1 MICTTMCLI
10 TPTLDI
16 SFEKSYDFINSKP
29 KKGDYMKKLTLCIV
43 LLLISVPLSA
53 GILGLSAGIT
63 GGIENWKIST
73 EDAETQS
80 LKAVGLTA
88 SFSPPIIPLGIRGD
102 IEYAWKDV
110 ETPIGDV
117 KLSDIFILLAIQYSI
132 SPPIVP
138 ASLYVGAGYEI
149 STIGTDYSEYL
160 GAESSL
166 TDNGF
171 LVYGG
176 LNLSLGLFAVFAET
190 GYGMIFAED
199 ENYTHIPIRGGI
211 KISI

>member
-1 MICTTMCLI
+1 
-10 TPTLDI
+10 
-16 SFEKSYDFINSKP
+16 
-29 KKGDYMKKLTLCIV
+29 MKKFALCTI
-43 LLLISVPLSA
+43 LLLLSIPLSA

-63 GGIENWKIST
+63 GGVENWKL
-73 EDAETQS
+73 DAEGEETQT

-88 SFSPPIIPLGIRGD
+88 SFSPPIIPVGIRGD
-102 IEYAWKDV
+102 IEYAWTDV
-110 ETPIGDV
+110 ETPVGEV
-117 KLSDIFILLAIQYSI
+117 KLSDVFILLAIQYSI
-132 SPPIVP
+132 SPPLVP

-160 GAESSL
+160 GNESSL
-166 TDNGF
+166 TDSGF

-190 GYGMIFAED
+190 GYGMIFAD
-199 ENYTHIPIRGGI
+199 DANYTHIPLRGGI

>member
-1 MICTTMCLI
+1 MKKFASCLI
-10 TPTLDI
+10 
-16 SFEKSYDFINSKP
+16 
-29 KKGDYMKKLTLCIV
+29 
-43 LLLISVPLSA
+43 LLLIGIPLFA

-63 GGIENWKIST
+63 GGVENWKIST

-88 SFSPPIIPLGIRGD
+88 SFSPPIIPIEFRGD
-102 IEYAWKDV
+102 IEYAWTNV
-110 ETPIGDV
+110 ETPAGDI
-117 KLSDIFILLAIQYSI
+117 KLSDVFILLGIQYSI
-132 SPPIVP
+132 SPPLVP
-138 ASLYVGAGYEI
+138 ASLYVGAGYEM
-149 STIGTDYSEYL
+149 STIGSDYAQYL
-160 GAESSL
+160 TGDITSL
-166 TDNGF
+166 TDSGF

>member
-1 MICTTMCLI
+1 MKKFPLCLI
-10 TPTLDI
+10 
-16 SFEKSYDFINSKP
+16 
-29 KKGDYMKKLTLCIV
+29 
-43 LLLISVPLSA
+43 LLLVSVPLFA

-63 GGIENWKIST
+63 GGVENWKL
-73 EDAETQS
+73 DAEGEETQT
-80 LKAVGLTA
+80 LKAIGLTA
-88 SFSPPIIPLGIRGD
+88 SFSPPIIPVGIRGD
-102 IEYAWKDV
+102 IEYAWKDL

-138 ASLYVGAGYEI
+138 VSLYVGAGYEL

-166 TDNGF
+166 TDSGF

-190 GYGMIFAED
+190 GYGMIFAD
-199 ENYTHIPIRGGI
+199 DDNYTHIPIRGGI
-211 KISI
+211 KVSI